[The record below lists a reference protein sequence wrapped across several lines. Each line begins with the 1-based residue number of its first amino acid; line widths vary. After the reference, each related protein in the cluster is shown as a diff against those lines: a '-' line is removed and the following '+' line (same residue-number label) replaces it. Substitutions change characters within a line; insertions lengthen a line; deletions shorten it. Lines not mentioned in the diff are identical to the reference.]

1 MSDPETPICEYCGQ
15 PMIFITDPIGEAFW
29 FCGCR
34 DNLETEAEDTFWS
47 TLIAPLDFD
56 PDEDEGLSN

>member
-1 MSDPETPICEYCGQ
+1 
-15 PMIFITDPIGEAFW
+15 MIFITDPIGEAFW